1 MNIIKRNID
10 EMHILFGVK
19 THTKCEKCVF
29 LLNEN
34 YCFCEKW
41 GKILS
46 GVKSLRLVDYIRR
59 KMMTKIE
66 AYDEL
71 HEIIK
76 RFSPMSE
83 DEIEDTLYKQVTF
96 EDIKDSITMM
106 NNVCIRMKE
115 IVGKVDED
123 AYE

>member
-1 MNIIKRNID
+1 
-10 EMHILFGVK
+10 
-19 THTKCEKCVF
+19 
-29 LLNEN
+29 
-34 YCFCEKW
+34 
-41 GKILS
+41 
-46 GVKSLRLVDYIRR
+46 
-59 KMMTKIE
+59 MTKIE

-106 NNVCIRMKE
+106 NNICIRMKE
-115 IVGKVDED
+115 IVGKVEEDE
-123 AYE
+123 

>member
-1 MNIIKRNID
+1 
-10 EMHILFGVK
+10 
-19 THTKCEKCVF
+19 
-29 LLNEN
+29 
-34 YCFCEKW
+34 
-41 GKILS
+41 
-46 GVKSLRLVDYIRR
+46 
-59 KMMTKIE
+59 MTKIE

-76 RFSPMSE
+76 RFSPMTE

-96 EDIKDSITMM
+96 EDIKDSITVM

-123 AYE
+123 D

>member
-1 MNIIKRNID
+1 
-10 EMHILFGVK
+10 
-19 THTKCEKCVF
+19 
-29 LLNEN
+29 
-34 YCFCEKW
+34 
-41 GKILS
+41 
-46 GVKSLRLVDYIRR
+46 
-59 KMMTKIE
+59 MTKIE

-71 HEIIK
+71 YKIIK

-115 IVGKVDED
+115 IVEKVDED
-123 AYE
+123 D

>member
-1 MNIIKRNID
+1 
-10 EMHILFGVK
+10 
-19 THTKCEKCVF
+19 
-29 LLNEN
+29 
-34 YCFCEKW
+34 
-41 GKILS
+41 
-46 GVKSLRLVDYIRR
+46 
-59 KMMTKIE
+59 MTKIE

-96 EDIKDSITMM
+96 EDIKDSVTMM

-115 IVGKVDED
+115 IVEKVEED
-123 AYE
+123 KV

>member
-1 MNIIKRNID
+1 
-10 EMHILFGVK
+10 
-19 THTKCEKCVF
+19 
-29 LLNEN
+29 
-34 YCFCEKW
+34 
-41 GKILS
+41 
-46 GVKSLRLVDYIRR
+46 
-59 KMMTKIE
+59 MTKIE

-83 DEIEDTLYKQVTF
+83 EENEDTLYKQVTF

-115 IVGKVDED
+115 IVEQVEEED
-123 AYE
+123 

>member
-1 MNIIKRNID
+1 
-10 EMHILFGVK
+10 
-19 THTKCEKCVF
+19 
-29 LLNEN
+29 
-34 YCFCEKW
+34 
-41 GKILS
+41 
-46 GVKSLRLVDYIRR
+46 
-59 KMMTKIE
+59 MTKIE

-71 HEIIK
+71 HKIIK

-115 IVGKVDED
+115 IVGKVEED
-123 AYE
+123 VYEWIWP

>member
-1 MNIIKRNID
+1 
-10 EMHILFGVK
+10 
-19 THTKCEKCVF
+19 
-29 LLNEN
+29 
-34 YCFCEKW
+34 
-41 GKILS
+41 
-46 GVKSLRLVDYIRR
+46 
-59 KMMTKIE
+59 MTKIE

-96 EDIKDSITMM
+96 EDIKDNITMM

-115 IVGKVDED
+115 IVEKVEED
-123 AYE
+123 G

>member
-1 MNIIKRNID
+1 
-10 EMHILFGVK
+10 
-19 THTKCEKCVF
+19 
-29 LLNEN
+29 
-34 YCFCEKW
+34 
-41 GKILS
+41 
-46 GVKSLRLVDYIRR
+46 
-59 KMMTKIE
+59 MTKIE

-83 DEIEDTLYKQVTF
+83 EEIEDTLYKQVTF

-115 IVGKVDED
+115 IVEQVEEED
-123 AYE
+123 

>member
-1 MNIIKRNID
+1 
-10 EMHILFGVK
+10 
-19 THTKCEKCVF
+19 
-29 LLNEN
+29 
-34 YCFCEKW
+34 
-41 GKILS
+41 
-46 GVKSLRLVDYIRR
+46 
-59 KMMTKIE
+59 MTKIE

-71 HEIIK
+71 HKIIK

-83 DEIEDTLYKQVTF
+83 EEIEDTLYKQVTF

-123 AYE
+123 ET